1 MGWSEKGSCYDFLR
15 SPRKSIKPSVS
26 QCQANLKDKWI
37 PGNPDIVLSTLSGP
51 LPTKVG
57 QQMEKD
63 QRCRYWRRT
72 DAAKRYWQCTA
83 RQLLRGN
90 LWAPSLWP
98 HTTSAVP
105 EGTFQLAVS
114 MQNDIC
120 YWRLEILLGTQSC
133 IHLLPSKKTR
143 TARDKQKSIKAESDI
158 RKTLLILADLFCCI
172 KISSLWT
179 IQLRYKKFND
189 GTIPRTN

>member
-1 MGWSEKGSCYDFLR
+1 MGRSEKGSCYDFLR

-37 PGNPDIVLSTLSGP
+37 PGNPDILLSTLPGP

-57 QQMEKD
+57 QQMKKG

-72 DAAKRYWQCTA
+72 DAAKRYWQRTA

-90 LWAPSLWP
+90 LWAPLLWP

-105 EGTFQLAVS
+105 EGTFLLAVS

-179 IQLRYKKFND
+179 IRLRYKKFND
-189 GTIPRTN
+189 GTVPRTN